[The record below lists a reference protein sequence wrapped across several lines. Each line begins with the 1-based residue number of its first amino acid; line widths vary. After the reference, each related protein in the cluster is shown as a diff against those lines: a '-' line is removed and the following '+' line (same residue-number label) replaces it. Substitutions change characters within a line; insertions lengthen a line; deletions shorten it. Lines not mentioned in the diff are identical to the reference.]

1 MIGTRGTLAALTLSA
16 AACTHACSPVPV
28 PAPVAQSPQKPPSQ
42 PQPTAA
48 APVSTS
54 DLQTVNGFNARV
66 REYAALHNKLEST
79 LPAFATDTSPQLIDK
94 HQRGLEQLMVVSRAA
109 AKRGDIF
116 TPDAERFFRR
126 VLGQVFAGADGR
138 QLKATIMDENT
149 ADVKLAVNARYPDEI
164 PLSTM
169 PPQVLAVMPKLP
181 DELEY
186 RFIGARLILLD
197 VHAHIIVDYI
207 DNVLPQ

>member
-1 MIGTRGTLAALTLSA
+1 MIRTRGTLAALTLSA
-16 AACTHACSPVPV
+16 VACTQAGSPVPV
-28 PAPVAQSPQKPPSQ
+28 PAPVAQSPEK
-42 PQPTAA
+42 PQPTTT
-48 APVSTS
+48 APASTS
-54 DLQTVNGFNARV
+54 DLQTINGFNARV
-66 REYAALHNKLEST
+66 REYAALHNKLETT
-79 LPAFATDTSPQLIDK
+79 LPVMATDTSPQLIDK

-116 TPDAERFFRR
+116 TPDAERLFRR

-138 QLKATIMDENT
+138 QLKATIMDEHT
-149 ADVKLAVNARYPDEI
+149 ADVKLAVNARYPDQI

-197 VHAHIIVDYI
+197 VHAHIVVDYI
-207 DNVLPQ
+207 DNALPQ